1 MVVEYIRYTVPADRS
16 DAFESAYE
24 AAGSALAADEHC
36 LAYEITRCVEQPTSY
51 VVRLEWDSVDG
62 HEQGFRRGAN
72 FPPFLE
78 AVKPFIGQI
87 EEMRHYAPALETWR
101 RKS

>member
-1 MVVEYIRYTVPADRS
+1 MVVEYIRYAVPADRS
-16 DAFESAYE
+16 EAFESAY
-24 AAGSALAADEHC
+24 ALAATALESDEHC
-36 LAYEITRCVEQPTSY
+36 LAHEVTRCVEEPTNY

-62 HEQGFRRGAN
+62 HEQGFRRGPS

-87 EEMRHYAPALETWR
+87 EEMRHYAPALAAWKR
-101 RKS
+101 DR